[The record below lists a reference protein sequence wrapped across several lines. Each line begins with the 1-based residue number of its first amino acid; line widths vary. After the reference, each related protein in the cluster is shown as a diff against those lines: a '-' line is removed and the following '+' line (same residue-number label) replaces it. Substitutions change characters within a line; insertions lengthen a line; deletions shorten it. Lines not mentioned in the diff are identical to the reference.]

1 MKSWWIFVVLALLL
15 LAWGFRES
23 FTSYEDALKDVG
35 QTSGYISLTPVC
47 PVGSVINAEKTKC
60 KFTDTTKTDVA
71 PTCSSDTLEL
81 VGGVCRRK
89 SGPMGGTTTG
99 TGTSSGATG
108 GTTSGTTSGT
118 TAGVTAG
125 ATGASTTVTTQ
136 PPTCPSGKTPEFAFG
151 SYTCRSVIPR
161 ECPGGFPVGTDRDP
175 ILGFNKCYKTRIGE
189 GEMRP
194 GVCPAGTVSNGYDV
208 CYGGETP
215 VCAAG
220 YTFKVDSS
228 LAQNGTFGTCVS
240 NTPVGTTTGATAGAT
255 GGTTSSGTTTPA
267 TQSSTGGS
275 STSSYGP
282 NSGGSSGNMK
292 GIFGPTF
299 TGIGDGGNVR
309 STDSSKTNK
318 YPELMGG
325 GGGKSNT
332 NKSGVGSG
340 IGIGIG
346 SLTGGMSSQPG
357 DKDLIPDPFRVSQQ
371 FSASNYSFKTDPMPF
386 LTDFSAFSK

>member
-35 QTSGYISLTPVC
+35 QTSGYLSLTPVC

-60 KFTDTTKTDVA
+60 KFTDTTKLDVV
-71 PTCSSDTLEL
+71 PTCSSETLEL

-99 TGTSSGATG
+99 TGNSSGATG
-108 GTTSGTTSGT
+108 GTTSGTTTGT
-118 TAGVTAG
+118 TAGV
-125 ATGASTTVTTQ
+125 
-136 PPTCPSGKTPEFAFG
+136 
-151 SYTCRSVIPR
+151 
-161 ECPGGFPVGTDRDP
+161 
-175 ILGFNKCYKTRIGE
+175 
-189 GEMRP
+189 
-194 GVCPAGTVSNGYDV
+194 
-208 CYGGETP
+208 
-215 VCAAG
+215 
-220 YTFKVDSS
+220 
-228 LAQNGTFGTCVS
+228 
-240 NTPVGTTTGATAGAT
+240 TAGAT

-299 TGIGDGGNVR
+299 TGIGEGGNVP
-309 STDSSKTNK
+309 STDSSTTNQ
-318 YPELMGG
+318 YPELLGG
-325 GGGKSNT
+325 GGSEANAKKNGA
-332 NKSGVGSG
+332 GF
-340 IGIGIG
+340 GIGIG
-346 SLTGGMSSQPG
+346 SLTGGNLGGMGGGMGGTSRQPG
-357 DKDLIPDPFRVSQQ
+357 DMDVIPDPFRVSQL